1 MFIVPQF
8 WLFVLVLLLIYN
20 VTRGLL
26 QNLVLVV
33 GSYLVYAYFDLRF
46 LGVLIVATT
55 VFYVL
60 GLGIEAHRPF
70 RRELLI
76 LGVLFAVGVLSYFK
90 YMNFF
95 AATFGQ
101 VDVKNI
107 DFTHI
112 ILPLGISFYSFRL
125 MSYLF
130 DVYHTRI
137 AATRSW
143 LDLALYVSFFPQ
155 ISAGPIERATSFL
168 PRLQTTRRLDSE
180 AFGTAF
186 IYILLGIVYKFAIA
200 DNLVIT
206 TNAAFANVVNLS
218 APDAFLAMIHF
229 SIRLYAD
236 FAGYSA
242 MAIGV
247 SKLFMLPARDN
258 FRQPYFS
265 QSIVDFW
272 TRWHISLS
280 AWFRDYLFFPLS
292 RSLVRVF
299 GKPFSFGVELVTVF
313 ATMLLIGLWHGS
325 NVTFLVWGALQGLY
339 MLVARLVGRVA
350 PRPGEVGRVER
361 WGNALL
367 GILVTQAAVTAAW
380 VFFGARSLGDVV
392 LFFQRLTSA
401 SPIYSDDLL
410 WYTRLV
416 VPIIFVVGI
425 DLLQAKFKLTANF
438 WRYPLI
444 FRVLL
449 LAIMALAILILG
461 DSTHAP
467 FIYNGF

>member
-8 WLFVLVLLLIYN
+8 WLFVLVLLLTYN

-26 QNLVLVV
+26 QNLVLLV

-107 DFTHI
+107 DFTNI

-155 ISAGPIERATSFL
+155 ISAGP
-168 PRLQTTRRLDSE
+168 
-180 AFGTAF
+180 
-186 IYILLGIVYKFAIA
+186 
-200 DNLVIT
+200 
-206 TNAAFANVVNLS
+206 
-218 APDAFLAMIHF
+218 
-229 SIRLYAD
+229 
-236 FAGYSA
+236 
-242 MAIGV
+242 
-247 SKLFMLPARDN
+247 
-258 FRQPYFS
+258 
-265 QSIVDFW
+265 
-272 TRWHISLS
+272 
-280 AWFRDYLFFPLS
+280 
-292 RSLVRVF
+292 
-299 GKPFSFGVELVTVF
+299 
-313 ATMLLIGLWHGS
+313 
-325 NVTFLVWGALQGLY
+325 
-339 MLVARLVGRVA
+339 
-350 PRPGEVGRVER
+350 
-361 WGNALL
+361 
-367 GILVTQAAVTAAW
+367 
-380 VFFGARSLGDVV
+380 
-392 LFFQRLTSA
+392 
-401 SPIYSDDLL
+401 
-410 WYTRLV
+410 
-416 VPIIFVVGI
+416 
-425 DLLQAKFKLTANF
+425 
-438 WRYPLI
+438 
-444 FRVLL
+444 
-449 LAIMALAILILG
+449 
-461 DSTHAP
+461 
-467 FIYNGF
+467 